1 MAINLSG
8 MFTNLAAASQPV
20 QRGAIPADPNQRNVM
35 QQYGVTDPLLQQFG
49 KGLGGLLGTEMRSPA
64 AMQQEQLKQ
73 QQTQARQLYSS
84 ALAADPQKQ
93 IEIAKQLVNIQG
105 YEQAGLQLF
114 QQAQKELV
122 SQQSLQRDQQF
133 RETLAE
139 RARKAGLEG
148 IAESVVTA
156 PSSEIP
162 EIAKQIREFEKTQV
176 LAKGGRAARRTL
188 ARQAGFSDAQIED
201 IIDAPEAEFKALIEG
216 NEAEAKPYLNT
227 EDKAVIIKT
236 NKYGRVWDEQAGSF
250 KNPSEMGLRPAPQV
264 QEVINRADQLTT
276 DLSKAGINKFT
287 DLTDKAKTAVDTL
300 SLNNRSLQI
309 LDAGVFTGTG
319 AELLTGTAKLAA
331 ALGME
336 NAATATAERTE
347 EYVATRARQVGN
359 FVKNFG
365 SGTSITDSDRDYAE
379 KAVAG
384 QVTMTEAAIRRLLEI
399 ERRVAQDLIKEHNRI
414 YDILAKEGVSTSS
427 LSIFSLPP
435 VQEYEPRGVNP
446 PLSPKAQ
453 QYLGL

>member
-1 MAINLSG
+1 MAVNLSG
-8 MFTNLAAASQPV
+8 MFANLAAASQPQ
-20 QRGAIPADPNQRNVM
+20 QRGTVPADPRQQNVM
-35 QQYGVTDPLLQQFG
+35 QRFGVTDPLLQQFG
-49 KGLGGLLGTEMRSPA
+49 QGLGGLLGTEMRSPA
-64 AMQQEQLKQ
+64 AIQQEQLQAQ
-73 QQTQARQLYSS
+73 QGQARDLYSQ
-84 ALAADPQKQ
+84 ALSADPKKQ
-93 IEIAKQLVNIQG
+93 MEIAAQLIKIQG

-114 QQAQKELV
+114 QQAQKEIT
-122 SQQSLQRDQQF
+122 SQQALQRDQQF

-148 IAESVVTA
+148 IAESVTTA

-176 LAKGGRAARRTL
+176 LSKGGRPARRTL
-188 ARQAGFSDAQIED
+188 ARQAGFTDAQIET

-216 NEAEAKPYLNT
+216 SEAEAKPYLNT
-227 EDKAVIIKT
+227 DNKAVIVKT
-236 NKYGRVWDEQAGSF
+236 NKFGRVWDEGTGSF
-250 KNPSEMGLRPAPQV
+250 KNPSELNLRPAPQV
-264 QEVINRADQLTT
+264 QEVINKADQLTT
-276 DLSKAGINKFT
+276 ELSRAGITKFT
-287 DLTDKAKTAVDTL
+287 DLTDKAQTAVDTL

-384 QVTMTEAAIRRLLEI
+384 QVTMTEGAIRRLLEI
-399 ERRVAQDLIKEHNRI
+399 ERRVAQDLIREHGRV
-414 YDILAKEGVSTSS
+414 YDILAKDGVSQSS
-427 LSIFSLPP
+427 LAIFSLPP
-435 VQEYEPRGVNP
+435 VQEYEPRTANP